1 MDIILNYIFIGF
13 GFIFFIDLLLNTKH
27 VKNHPLK
34 IDKDWGWNER
44 LICIII
50 WPIAA
55 LVFLYSFFKSL
66 NK

>member
-1 MDIILNYIFIGF
+1 MSVLNY
-13 GFIFFIDLLLNTKH
+13 FFTGVVVSLLVDLFLTLDY